1 MLNIQFL
8 IYKKIEYELNLILNF
23 YLINIKMISEKSNK
37 SN

>member
-8 IYKKIEYELNLILNF
+8 IYKEIEYELNSILNF